1 MSVYI
6 NYISAYLPEKKLNN
20 SDIELLH
27 PEWSIDKIS
36 SKTGIFSRSISAD
49 NEFSSDLAI
58 KACNKLFSNYES
70 ISKSEIEY
78 LIVCTQTPDY
88 LLPSTSCLVQ
98 SGLGLNQNIGA
109 VDVNQGCSGFVYS
122 LGLAKGLISS
132 GQVNNVL
139 VVTVDTYTK
148 LINPLDKSNK
158 TLFGDAACATFI
170 SNENVGLSANIEQFV
185 YGTNGLGYESLIVKN
200 GGVRNRKTISED
212 IIENENFIKNDND
225 LFMDGRAV
233 FEFAISVVP
242 DLVKDVL
249 AKNKLTIENIDKFVF
264 HQANKF
270 MLDKIRL
277 KIGVSAD
284 KFIFNSENC
293 GNTVSSTIPNSL
305 KILNDSIGFRSGEII
320 MICGFGVG
328 LSYGGAII
336 TIK

>member
-1 MSVYI
+1 MSVFI
-6 NYISAYLPEKKLNN
+6 NYISTYLPEKKLNN
-20 SDIELLH
+20 DDIALLH

-36 SKTGIFSRSISAD
+36 SKTGIFSRSISD
-49 NEFSSDLAI
+49 VNEFSSDLAI
-58 KACNKLFSNYES
+58 NACEGLFRQYES
-70 ISKSEIEY
+70 ICKSKIEY

-109 VDVNQGCSGFVYS
+109 IDVNQGCSGFVYS

-139 VVTVDTYTK
+139 LVTVDTYTK

-170 SNENVGLSANIEQFV
+170 SKEGIGLSANIEQFV
-185 YGTNGLGYESLIVKN
+185 YGTNGLGFDSLIVRN
-200 GGVRNRKTISED
+200 SGIRNRSTISLD
-212 IIENENFIKNDND
+212 IIENENFIKNNND

-233 FEFAISVVP
+233 FEFAINVVP

-249 AKNKLTIENIDKFVF
+249 KKNNLVLDKIDKFVF

-270 MLDKIRL
+270 MLEKIRS
-277 KIGVSAD
+277 KIGVSSD

-293 GNTVSSTIPNSL
+293 GNTVSSTIPISL
-305 KILNDSIGFRSGEII
+305 KILNDSNLISSGEII

-328 LSYGGAII
+328 LSYAG
-336 TIK
+336 TILTLK

>member
-1 MSVYI
+1 MNAYI
-6 NYISAYLPEKKLNN
+6 NYISCYLPEKKLNN
-20 SDIELLH
+20 IDIQLLH

-49 NEFSSDLAI
+49 DEFSSDMAV
-58 KACNKLFSNYES
+58 KVCNDLFSNNNS
-70 ISKSEIEY
+70 ISKNDIEY

-98 SGLGLNQNIGA
+98 NRLGLNESIGA
-109 VDVNQGCSGFVYS
+109 IDVNQGCSGFIYL

-139 VVTVDTYTK
+139 LVTVDTYSK

-158 TLFGDAACATFI
+158 TLFGDAACAIFI
-170 SNENVGLSANIEQFV
+170 SNANIGISAKIEQFF
-185 YGTNGLGYESLIVKN
+185 YGTNGAGYGSLIVKN
-200 GGVRNRKTISED
+200 GGMRNRISSSED
-212 IIENENFIKNDND
+212 VFENDNFLKNDNN

-233 FEFAISVVP
+233 FEFTFTVVP
-242 DLVKDVL
+242 ILVNEIL
-249 AKNKLTIENIDKFVF
+249 IKNNLTLEKIDKFVF

-270 MLDKIRL
+270 MLEKIRA
-277 KIGVSAD
+277 KIGIPEH
-284 KFIFNSENC
+284 KFIFNLEHC
-293 GNTVSSTIPNSL
+293 GNTVSSTIPTSL
-305 KILNDSIGFRSGEII
+305 KMLNDSIGFKSGEII

-328 LSYGGAII
+328 LSYGGTII